1 MLDQMPRRTNFFQA
15 VVAIIHGHMAG
26 DAVVEES
33 AMLTHALT
41 GAKREVDVVIR
52 TNVAGYAVIVSVE
65 ATATGRRATGPWVEQ
80 MCAKHAGL
88 PTNQLVLVSE
98 KGFTPEALRLAAAN
112 HAVALSP
119 ADLDVPDP
127 DAAVVGQLKSFWPKI
142 LALTPESASVQVER
156 PDGGSNW
163 VRALFDNLFYLADG
177 TEVGT
182 VGDWVNRI
190 LKKRFVEIADGL
202 GLGAIS
208 EDMDAWFELEAGPV
222 AMCEEQRLE
231 LFLRTETDA
240 PELHRAVAIKL
251 RGRVHIEVAEVPLR
265 HMKLGAVRVSAGETR
280 LGKRD
285 AVVVVTEQQPGKPQF
300 TLRLG
305 KERDG
310 A

>member
-1 MLDQMPRRTNFFQA
+1 MRRDEGGFRMLDQMPRRTNFFQA

-127 DAAVVGQLKSFWPKI
+127 DAAVVGQLKSLWPKI

-163 VRALFDNLFYLADG
+163 VRALFDNGNRSMQFRRIRLSPEERPSRRSLAAGG
-177 TEVGT
+177 TPHNGVTLSRSGE
-182 VGDWVNRI
+182 DRW
-190 LKKRFVEIADGL
+190 IACNQR
-202 GLGAIS
+202 
-208 EDMDAWFELEAGPV
+208 V
-222 AMCEEQRLE
+222 ACR
-231 LFLRTETDA
+231 
-240 PELHRAVAIKL
+240 
-251 RGRVHIEVAEVPLR
+251 
-265 HMKLGAVRVSAGETR
+265 S
-280 LGKRD
+280 
-285 AVVVVTEQQPGKPQF
+285 
-300 TLRLG
+300 TLRVRSPAWL
-305 KERDG
+305 
-310 A
+310 